1 MQKVKILMRRLDVSS
16 GFSLFAN
23 VCPNLPAVRSYL
35 TLPYMHFFVVLAF
48 FSFQLKTIR
57 SEKSP
62 LDMDASTV
70 YFYPFKQYTRYK
82 NVYGHSLISAFVIC
96 LMQSTF
102 IIYRLATSEHS
113 IFSLVSVAEQT
124 GLSFTLS
131 ENPKAG
137 FQWPWPIWFQ
147 HGFQTMGDNSEIE

>member
-70 YFYPFKQYTRYK
+70 VFLP
-82 NVYGHSLISAFVIC
+82 
-96 LMQSTF
+96 
-102 IIYRLATSEHS
+102 
-113 IFSLVSVAEQT
+113 
-124 GLSFTLS
+124 
-131 ENPKAG
+131 
-137 FQWPWPIWFQ
+137 
-147 HGFQTMGDNSEIE
+147 FQTVHEIQKCIWAQSDQRLCHLLNAKYIYHI